1 MLKLLPIGAVLATII
16 STQLPGFTSS
26 GRLQLAQSP
35 LLTEPYNFT
44 SPENNDPSGKIIT
57 AALIVSSIATGGY
70 LATKKAKVAKPNP
83 SSQLDQASPKL
94 QKKLLIL
101 LHNDRTTANR
111 LLAYTKQKNP
121 HQSVN
126 WAMEKVIYDLERDRA

>member
-16 STQLPGFTSS
+16 STQLPVTSS
-26 GRLQLAQSP
+26 QRLQLAQSP
-35 LLTEPYNFT
+35 LLTEPYNST
-44 SPENNDPSGKIIT
+44 SQENDQDGGILTT
-57 AALIVSSIATGGY
+57 ALVVSSLAAGGY
-70 LATKKAKVAKPNP
+70 LATKKANTAKSNTDSPI
-83 SSQLDQASPKL
+83 DQASSKL

-111 LLAYTKQKNP
+111 LLAHTKQSNP
-121 HQSVN
+121 QKSVN

>member
-16 STQLPGFTSS
+16 STQLPVTSTQRIQS
-26 GRLQLAQSP
+26 TQSQLLAQS
-35 LLTEPYNFT
+35 YNPT
-44 SPENNDPSGKIIT
+44 SPENNDNGGRILTT
-57 AALIVSSIATGGY
+57 ALVVGGIATGGY
-70 LATKKAKVAKPNP
+70 LATKKTNTAKSNTNSELNK
-83 SSQLDQASPKL
+83 ASPKL

-111 LLAYTKQKNP
+111 LVAYTKQTNP
-121 HQSVN
+121 QKSAN

>member
-16 STQLPGFTSS
+16 STQLPGFTSNQ
-26 GRLQLAQSP
+26 RLQLAQSP
-35 LLTEPYNFT
+35 LLTEPYNST
-44 SPENNDPSGKIIT
+44 SQENDQDGGKLLTT
-57 AALIVSSIATGGY
+57 ALVVSSLAAGGY
-70 LATKKAKVAKPNP
+70 LVTKKANTAKSNTDSPI
-83 SSQLDQASPKL
+83 DQASSKL

-111 LLAYTKQKNP
+111 LLAHTKQSNP
-121 HQSVN
+121 QKSVN

>member
-26 GRLQLAQSP
+26 QRLQLAQSP
-35 LLTEPYNFT
+35 LLSEPYNST
-44 SPENNDPSGKIIT
+44 SQENDQDGGKLLTT
-57 AALIVSSIATGGY
+57 ALVVGGIAAGGY
-70 LATKKAKVAKPNP
+70 LATKKANTAKSNTDSPI
-83 SSQLDQASPKL
+83 DQASSKL

-111 LLAYTKQKNP
+111 LLAHTKQSNP
-121 HQSVN
+121 QKSVN

>member
-16 STQLPGFTSS
+16 STQIPSLASNQP
-26 GRLQLAQSP
+26 LQLSQFP
-35 LLTEPYNFT
+35 LSAEPYNST
-44 SPENNDPSGKIIT
+44 SPENNNEGGTLLTT
-57 AALIVSSIATGGY
+57 ALVVGGIATGSY
-70 LATKKAKVAKPNP
+70 LATKKASNAKSNAH
-83 SSQLDQASPKL
+83 SQLDQASPKL

-111 LLAYTKQKNP
+111 LLAYTQQTNPQK
-121 HQSVN
+121 SVN

>member
-16 STQLPGFTSS
+16 STQIPGFTSTQ
-26 GRLQLAQSP
+26 RLQLAQSIP
-35 LLTEPYNFT
+35 LAEPYNSP
-44 SPENNDPSGKIIT
+44 SPESNDSSGKLTTT
-57 AALIVSSIATGGY
+57 ALVAGGIAAGGY
-70 LATKKAKVAKPNP
+70 LATKKGNGAKF
-83 SSQLDQASPKL
+83 QTDTQIDRASPKL

-111 LLAYTKQKNP
+111 LLAYTQQTNPQK
-121 HQSVN
+121 SVD

>member
-16 STQLPGFTSS
+16 STQLPVTSS
-26 GRLQLAQSP
+26 QRLQLAQSP
-35 LLTEPYNFT
+35 LLSEPYNST
-44 SPENNDPSGKIIT
+44 SQENDQDGGILTT
-57 AALIVSSIATGGY
+57 ALVVSSLAAGGY
-70 LATKKAKVAKPNP
+70 LATKKANTAKSNTDSPI
-83 SSQLDQASPKL
+83 DQASSKL

-111 LLAYTKQKNP
+111 LLAHTKQSNP
-121 HQSVN
+121 QKSVN

>member
-16 STQLPGFTSS
+16 STQIPSFSS
-26 GRLQLAQSP
+26 TQRLQLSQSP
-35 LLTEPYNFT
+35 LLAEPYNST
-44 SPENNDPSGKIIT
+44 SPENNDAGGKLIT
-57 AALIVSSIATGGY
+57 TTLVVGSIVVGGY
-70 LATKKAKVAKPNP
+70 LATKKANLAKPDSNR
-83 SSQLDQASPKL
+83 LVDQASPKL

-101 LHNDRTTANR
+101 LHNDSETANR
-111 LLAYTKQKNP
+111 LLAHTKQNNP

>member
-16 STQLPGFTSS
+16 STQLPVTSNQ
-26 GRLQLAQSP
+26 RLQLAQSP
-35 LLTEPYNFT
+35 LLTQPYNST
-44 SPENNDPSGKIIT
+44 SQENDQDGAILTTALVVSGI
-57 AALIVSSIATGGY
+57 AAGGY
-70 LATKKAKVAKPNP
+70 LATKKVNTAKANTDSPI
-83 SSQLDQASPKL
+83 DQASSKL

-111 LLAYTKQKNP
+111 LLAHTKQSTPQK
-121 HQSVN
+121 SVN

>member
-16 STQLPGFTSS
+16 STQLPVTSN

-35 LLTEPYNFT
+35 LLTEPYNPT
-44 SPENNDPSGKIIT
+44 SQENDQDGGILTT
-57 AALIVSSIATGGY
+57 ALVVGGIAAGSY
-70 LATKKAKVAKPNP
+70 LATKKANTAKSNTDSPI
-83 SSQLDQASPKL
+83 DQASSKL

-111 LLAYTKQKNP
+111 LLAYTQKTHP
-121 HQSVN
+121 QQSVN
-126 WAMEKVIYDLERDRA
+126 WAMEKVIYDLERDRGGR

>member
-16 STQLPGFTSS
+16 STQIPGFTSNQP
-26 GRLQLAQSP
+26 LQLSQLP
-35 LLTEPYNFT
+35 LSAEPYNST
-44 SPENNDPSGKIIT
+44 SPENNDGDGRLLTT
-57 AALIVSSIATGGY
+57 ALVVGGIATGGY
-70 LATKKAKVAKPNP
+70 LATKKANSAKSN
-83 SSQLDQASPKL
+83 SNSQIDQVSPKL

-111 LLAYTKQKNP
+111 LLAHTKRTNPQK
-121 HQSVN
+121 SVH

>member
-26 GRLQLAQSP
+26 QRLQLAQSP
-35 LLTEPYNFT
+35 LLSEPYNST
-44 SPENNDPSGKIIT
+44 SQENDQDGGILTT
-57 AALIVSSIATGGY
+57 ALVVGGIAAGGY
-70 LATKKAKVAKPNP
+70 LATKKANTAKSNTDSPI
-83 SSQLDQASPKL
+83 DQASSKL

-111 LLAYTKQKNP
+111 LLAHTKQSNP
-121 HQSVN
+121 QKSVN

>member
-16 STQLPGFTSS
+16 STQLPGFTSTQH
-26 GRLQLAQSP
+26 LQLAQLP
-35 LLTEPYNFT
+35 PFAEPDNST
-44 SPENNDPSGKIIT
+44 SSENNDLSGKLLT
-57 AALIVSSIATGGY
+57 TVLVVGGIATGGY
-70 LATKKAKVAKPNP
+70 LVTKKVSNAKAN
-83 SSQLDQASPKL
+83 SNSQIDQASSKL

-111 LLAYTKQKNP
+111 LLAHTQQTNPQK
-121 HQSVN
+121 SVN

>member
-16 STQLPGFTSS
+16 STQLLGFTSS
-26 GRLQLAQSP
+26 QRLQLAQSP
-35 LLTEPYNFT
+35 LLTEPYNST
-44 SPENNDPSGKIIT
+44 SPENDQDGGILTT
-57 AALIVSSIATGGY
+57 ALVVSSLAAGGY
-70 LATKKAKVAKPNP
+70 LATKKANTAKSNTDSPI
-83 SSQLDQASPKL
+83 DQASSKL

-111 LLAYTKQKNP
+111 LLAHTKHSNPQK
-121 HQSVN
+121 SVN

>member
-16 STQLPGFTSS
+16 STQLPGFTSNQ
-26 GRLQLAQSP
+26 RLQLAQSP
-35 LLTEPYNFT
+35 LLTEPYNST
-44 SPENNDPSGKIIT
+44 SPESNDAGERLLTTALVVGGIT
-57 AALIVSSIATGGY
+57 AGGY
-70 LATKKAKVAKPNP
+70 LATKKANTTKSNTDSPI
-83 SSQLDQASPKL
+83 DQASSKL

-111 LLAYTKQKNP
+111 LLAHTKQSNP
-121 HQSVN
+121 QKSVN

>member
-16 STQLPGFTSS
+16 STQLPVTSTQ
-26 GRLQLAQSP
+26 RLQLTQSQLLAQS
-35 LLTEPYNFT
+35 YNPT
-44 SPENNDPSGKIIT
+44 SPENNDNGGRILTT
-57 AALIVSSIATGGY
+57 ALVVGGIATGGY
-70 LATKKAKVAKPNP
+70 LATKKANTAKSNTN
-83 SSQLDQASPKL
+83 SEIDKASPKL

-111 LLAYTKQKNP
+111 LVAYTTQTNPQK
-121 HQSVN
+121 SVN

>member
-26 GRLQLAQSP
+26 QRLQLAQSP
-35 LLTEPYNFT
+35 LLTEPYNST
-44 SPENNDPSGKIIT
+44 SQENHQDGGILTT
-57 AALIVSSIATGGY
+57 ALVVSSLAAGGY
-70 LATKKAKVAKPNP
+70 LATKKANTAKSNTDSPI
-83 SSQLDQASPKL
+83 DQASSKL

-111 LLAYTKQKNP
+111 LLAHTKQSNP
-121 HQSVN
+121 QKSVN

>member
-16 STQLPGFTSS
+16 STQLPVTSTQ
-26 GRLQLAQSP
+26 RLQLTQSQLLAQS
-35 LLTEPYNFT
+35 YNPT
-44 SPENNDPSGKIIT
+44 SPENNDDGRRILTT
-57 AALIVSSIATGGY
+57 ALVVGGIATGGY
-70 LATKKAKVAKPNP
+70 LATKKANTAKSNTN
-83 SSQLDQASPKL
+83 SEIDKASPKL

-111 LLAYTKQKNP
+111 LVAYTKQTNP
-121 HQSVN
+121 QKSVN